1 MNDMERVE
9 YIDKIIKRA
18 DAMGIGAGSRATK
31 VMDIQPARH
40 KGRKENT
47 MQNTANDIPVFP
59 RIFSVISAIR
69 AATTARAD
77 VESFSIFVPG
87 MEVIGD
93 YPTVEEAETALHY
106 LPFSIRQQAAIVN
119 QDGYCVEC

>member
-1 MNDMERVE
+1 
-9 YIDKIIKRA
+9 
-18 DAMGIGAGSRATK
+18 
-31 VMDIQPARH
+31 
-40 KGRKENT
+40 
-47 MQNTANDIPVFP
+47 MQNTANAIPVFP

-69 AATTARAD
+69 AAMTARAD